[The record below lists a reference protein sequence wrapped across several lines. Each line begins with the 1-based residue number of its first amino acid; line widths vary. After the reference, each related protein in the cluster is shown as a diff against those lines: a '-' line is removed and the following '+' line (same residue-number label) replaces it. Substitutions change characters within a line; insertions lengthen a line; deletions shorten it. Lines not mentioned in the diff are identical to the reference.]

1 MTLMYQMFFAFRDDQ
16 GGLVHVFIQTHIIPP
31 PFHTKASQLGSAKV
45 GGVWLVGKFLPRA
58 PGYLETT

>member
-1 MTLMYQMFFAFRDDQ
+1 
-16 GGLVHVFIQTHIIPP
+16 VHVLIQTHIFTP

-45 GGVWLVGKFLPRA
+45 GGVWLLEKLLPWV